1 MKLIIGI
8 GNPGRRYVNTRHNT
22 GFIVIDRLAEA
33 MNANPW
39 KKNERLKAYITSRE
53 PLALLV
59 KPLSYMNESG
69 KAVKKTFNFF
79 KIKNV
84 GNIIVIHDDLDL
96 DLGKYKI
103 QKGHGPELHNGINS
117 IEREFK
123 SEWFTRV
130 RVGIDNRDLENRVS
144 GERYVLENFKKD
156 EIKILD
162 ETMKNITNDLIDIL
176 SK

>member
-1 MKLIIGI
+1 MKLIVGL
-8 GNPGRRYVNTRHNT
+8 GNPGRRYINTRHNT
-22 GFIVIDRLAEA
+22 GFLAIDRLAEA

-39 KKNERLKAYITSRE
+39 KKNERLKAYITPRD

-69 KAVKKTFNFF
+69 KAVKKIFNFF

-130 RVGIDNRDLENRVS
+130 RVGIDNRDSENRVS

-156 EIKILD
+156 ELEILN
-162 ETMKNITNDLIDIL
+162 ETMKNITNDLIDII